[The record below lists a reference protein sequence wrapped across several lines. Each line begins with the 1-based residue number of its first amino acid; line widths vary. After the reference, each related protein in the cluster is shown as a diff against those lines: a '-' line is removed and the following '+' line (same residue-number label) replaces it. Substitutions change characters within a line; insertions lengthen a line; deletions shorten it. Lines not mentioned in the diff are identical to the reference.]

1 MQPFIDQMTRTFGE
15 SLLSIVAAVL
25 ILIVGWLVALLI
37 SSLVRRGLE
46 RVSFDN
52 RIAEGMGFDRSKIN
66 LEAAIGKVVYYLLML
81 LVLVAVFQ
89 TLQLTLVTQPLNTLL
104 QTIFAY
110 LPNLLAAGAI
120 ILLAWILAS
129 GLRFVIAKVL
139 GATRLDDR
147 LASNAGVSLEG
158 QPPLSET
165 LASIVYW
172 FVLLLFLPAVVGALN
187 IQGLL
192 LPIQSMITIVLA
204 YLPNF
209 LAAALILLI
218 GWVVARIV
226 RLIAT
231 NFLAAVG
238 TNRLGARVGL
248 PTEVG
253 PQSLSGI
260 IGTVIYVLILIPVI
274 ISALQ
279 VLQIEAIST
288 PATNMLATLL
298 GAIPAIFGAMII
310 LGVTYFVARL
320 VSGLVVTLL
329 SGIGFN
335 RVLGLIGLGAET
347 AQAGWTP
354 ADVVGYL
361 VLIGLM
367 LFAAVEAAE
376 VLGFTMAAAL
386 VTAFLYFAGQIVVGV
401 VILGIGLF
409 LAGVARRAVLGLAGA
424 QADLLSRVAYAA
436 VVILTVFMGLRQMGI
451 AEDIINLAFGL
462 LLGALA
468 VAFAL
473 AFGLGSREIA
483 AREVESVLKRWRAG
497 EGEEG

>member
-1 MQPFIDQMTRTFGE
+1 
-15 SLLSIVAAVL
+15 
-25 ILIVGWLVALLI
+25 
-37 SSLVRRGLE
+37 
-46 RVSFDN
+46 
-52 RIAEGMGFDRSKIN
+52 
-66 LEAAIGKVVYYLLML
+66 
-81 LVLVAVFQ
+81 
-89 TLQLTLVTQPLNTLL
+89 
-104 QTIFAY
+104 
-110 LPNLLAAGAI
+110 
-120 ILLAWILAS
+120 
-129 GLRFVIAKVL
+129 
-139 GATRLDDR
+139 LDDR

>member
-1 MQPFIDQMTRTFGE
+1 
-15 SLLSIVAAVL
+15 
-25 ILIVGWLVALLI
+25 
-37 SSLVRRGLE
+37 
-46 RVSFDN
+46 
-52 RIAEGMGFDRSKIN
+52 
-66 LEAAIGKVVYYLLML
+66 LEATIGKIVYYLLML

-89 TLQLTLVTQPLNTLL
+89 ALQLTLVTQPLNAFLGS
-104 QTIFAY
+104 IFAY

-129 GLRFVIAKVL
+129 GLRFIVAKVL

-147 LASNAGVSLEG
+147 LASNAGVSREG

-172 FVLLLFLPAVVGALN
+172 FILLLFLPAVVGALN
-187 IQGLL
+187 IPGLL
-192 LPIQSMITIVLA
+192 IPIQAMIAIVLT

-209 LAAALILLI
+209 LAAALILVI

-226 RLIAT
+226 RIIVT

-238 TNRLGARVGL
+238 TDRLGARIGL
-248 PTEVG
+248 QTEAG
-253 PQSLSGI
+253 PQSLSGL
-260 IGTVIYVLILIPVI
+260 IGTIIYVLILIPVI

-279 VLQIEAIST
+279 ALQIEAISA
-288 PATNMLATLL
+288 PATAMLARLL
-298 GAIPAIFGAMII
+298 GAIPNIFGAMII

-329 SGIGFN
+329 TSIGFN
-335 RVLGLIGLGAET
+335 RVLGLIGLGDAT
-347 AQAGWTP
+347 AQARWTP

-367 LFAAVEAAE
+367 LFATIEAAE
-376 VLGFTMAAAL
+376 LLGFTMVAAL
-386 VTAFLYFAGQIVVGV
+386 VTAFLYFAGQIILGV

-409 LAGVARRAVLGLAGA
+409 LASVARRAVLGLAGEHA
-424 QADLLSRVAYAA
+424 VLLSRVAYAA

-483 AREVESVLKRWRAG
+483 AREVESVLDRWRAG
-497 EGEEG
+497 EGR

>member
-15 SLLSIVAAVL
+15 SVLSIVAAVL

-37 SSLVRRGLE
+37 SSLVRKGLE

-52 RIAEGMGFDRSKIN
+52 RVAESMGFDRSKIN
-66 LEAAIGKVVYYLLML
+66 IEAAIGKIVFYLLML
-81 LVLVAVFQ
+81 LVLVAVFEA
-89 TLQLTLVTQPLNTLL
+89 LQLTLVTQPLNAFLGS
-104 QTIFAY
+104 IFAY

-129 GLRFVIAKVL
+129 GLRFIVAKVL

-147 LASNAGVSLEG
+147 LASSAGVSREG

-172 FVLLLFLPAVVGALN
+172 FILLLFLPAVVGALN
-187 IQGLL
+187 IPGLL
-192 LPIQSMITIVLA
+192 IPIQAMIAIVLT

-209 LAAALILLI
+209 LAAALILVI

-226 RLIAT
+226 RIIVT

-238 TNRLGARVGL
+238 TDRLGARIGL
-248 PTEVG
+248 PTEAG
-253 PQSLSGI
+253 PQSLSGL
-260 IGTVIYVLILIPVI
+260 IGTIIYVLILIPVI

-279 VLQIEAIST
+279 ALQIEAISA
-288 PATNMLATLL
+288 PATAMLGTLL
-298 GAIPAIFGAMII
+298 GAIPNIFGAIII

-329 SGIGFN
+329 TGIGFN
-335 RVLGLIGLGAET
+335 RVLGLIGLGGVTAE
-347 AQAGWTP
+347 ARWTP

-376 VLGFTMAAAL
+376 LLGFTMVAAL
-386 VTAFLYFAGQIVVGV
+386 VTAFLYFAGQIIVGV

-409 LAGVARRAVLGLAGA
+409 LASVARRVVLGLAGEYA
-424 QADLLSRVAYAA
+424 VLLSRVAYAA

-483 AREVESVLKRWRAG
+483 AREVESVLDRWRTS
-497 EGEEG
+497 EGG